1 MIKKERKLQRLQ
13 GYDYSQDNFYFVTIC
28 THKREHFFG
37 EIKNGEMI
45 LNILGEIVKFGL
57 LDLPNHYFNCF
68 LDKFVIMPNHIHCII
83 FIDNNIKD
91 IQGEDFRRNGYEP
104 FRTIA
109 PVGNGSQP
117 FPISESFNIKKIV
130 ENKNN
135 EIKIHGLSEMIR
147 SFKTFSSKRIN
158 VLLKNIPILWNAYEP
173 FRTIDFVGNGCEPRP
188 TGGKFPVSNLQL
200 LSCFDDPQYAPL
212 KNYFEK
218 LEQNFEL
225 SNQIQKFQWHK
236 SFHDRIIR
244 SEKELNN
251 VRNYIK
257 NNPLKWAIDIE
268 NSKKEINDKKNNDY
282 YDKILK

>member
-1 MIKKERKLQRLQ
+1 MLKKERKLQRLQ

-158 VLLKNIPILWNAYEP
+158 VLLKNINITKNISKTFLYKPQSFEL
-173 FRTIDFVGNGCEPRP
+173 
-188 TGGKFPVSNLQL
+188 SQL
-200 LSCFDDPQYAPL
+200 LSFFKDEQYSEL
-212 KNYFEK
+212 KKYFEK

-282 YDKILK
+282 YDKILKE